1 MALSLPLPVPQQQ
14 RTTTTSNG
22 EIQETDI
29 FHQFDVVS
37 ESSDHHYLDSN
48 DSSSSKKT
56 KDGGGDSFKNISS
69 GVYKK
74 IMQEWKILEK
84 HLPGSIYVRVHE
96 NRIDLLR
103 AVIIGVAGTPY
114 HDGLYFFD
122 IAFPP
127 DYPARP
133 PLVYYRSFGL
143 RINPN
148 LYANGRVCL
157 SLLNTWPGRKSE
169 KWDSSESTVLQV
181 LVSIQALVLNEKPY
195 YNEPGNGVLPGR
207 AIWEKKSNAYS
218 ENVFFL
224 SCKTMLFL
232 LRRPPKNFEGFV
244 ASHFREKASV
254 ILSACNAYSSGQAR
268 VGCYRNDGSCSSG
281 NPSTVDVSDKF
292 KGLMGQLYPE
302 LLLGFR
308 RNGASLGDFGEQSVL
323 PVEMKTVSFKG
334 ETVVRRKQGGF
345 ARTVFGKL
353 KRVLGLKKKIKS
365 GKSGV
370 KKKGF

>member
-1 MALSLPLPVPQQQ
+1 MTLSLPLPVPQQQ
-14 RTTTTSNG
+14 RTTTTTTNG

-103 AVIIGVAGTPY
+103 AVIIGVAEKG
-114 HDGLYFFD
+114 
-122 IAFPP
+122 
-127 DYPARP
+127 
-133 PLVYYRSFGL
+133 
-143 RINPN
+143 
-148 LYANGRVCL
+148 
-157 SLLNTWPGRKSE
+157 E

-207 AIWEKKSNAYS
+207 AIWEKKSNAYN

-254 ILSACNAYSSGQAR
+254 ILSACNAYRNGQAR

-308 RNGASLGDFGEQSVL
+308 RNGASLGDFGGQSVL

-334 ETVVRRKQGGF
+334 ETVVQRKQGGF

-365 GKSGV
+365 GKSSV

>member
-14 RTTTTSNG
+14 QTTTTNG

-37 ESSDHHYLDSN
+37 DSSDHHYLDSN
-48 DSSSSKKT
+48 DSSRSKKT

-69 GVYKK
+69 GVCKK

-84 HLPGSIYVRVHE
+84 HLPDSIYVRVHE

-244 ASHFREKASV
+244 AGHFREKASA
-254 ILSACNAYSSGQAR
+254 ILSACNAYINGQAR
-268 VGCYRNDGSCSSG
+268 VGYYRNDGSCSSG
-281 NPSTVDVSDKF
+281 SSSTVDVSDKF

-302 LLLGFR
+302 LLLGFM
-308 RNGASLGDFGEQSVL
+308 RNGASLGDFGEQSAMPIEIKTMSL
-323 PVEMKTVSFKG
+323 KAKTV
-334 ETVVRRKQGGF
+334 VQRKQSGF

-370 KKKGF
+370 KKNGF

>member
-14 RTTTTSNG
+14 RTATTSNG

-48 DSSSSKKT
+48 DSSSSKKNQRRWRRFFQKYLKWGLQEDHARMENPRKT
-56 KDGGGDSFKNISS
+56 PPWFNLRS
-69 GVYKK
+69 G
-74 IMQEWKILEK
+74 
-84 HLPGSIYVRVHE
+84 
-96 NRIDLLR
+96 
-103 AVIIGVAGTPY
+103 
-114 HDGLYFFD
+114 
-122 IAFPP
+122 
-127 DYPARP
+127 ARES
-133 PLVYYRSFGL
+133 YRSL
-143 RINPN
+143 
-148 LYANGRVCL
+148 
-157 SLLNTWPGRKSE
+157 KS
-169 KWDSSESTVLQV
+169 
-181 LVSIQALVLNEKPY
+181 
-195 YNEPGNGVLPGR
+195 
-207 AIWEKKSNAYS
+207 SNHRS
-218 ENVFFL
+218 
-224 SCKTMLFL
+224 
-232 LRRPPKNFEGFV
+232 RRPPKNFEGFV

-345 ARTVFGKL
+345 ARMVFGKL